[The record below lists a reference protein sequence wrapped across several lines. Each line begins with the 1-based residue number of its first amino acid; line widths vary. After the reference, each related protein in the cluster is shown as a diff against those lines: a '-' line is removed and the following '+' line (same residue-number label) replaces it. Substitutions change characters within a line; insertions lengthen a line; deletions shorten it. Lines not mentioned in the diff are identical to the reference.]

1 MGAGIAAKFA
11 LAGFETIVVETHP
24 QSRERLPALVQDI
37 FVEMEEADV
46 ITANTSEKAAALIRT
61 TASLCELAQAEFV
74 IEAIPEVLELKQSV
88 YAELEAIV
96 AGDAIIASNTSGFMP
111 NLLAADMHRP
121 QRFIIAHFW
130 NPPHFLPLVEV
141 VPGTSTSRAAV
152 EVTMDLLAKIDAQP
166 VLLEKA
172 IPGFIGNRIQFAVLR
187 EALNIV
193 RMGAADAATVD
204 AVMRASLGRRYNMTG
219 PFESADLGGLNTLLT
234 IGSHLMPELAKD
246 EDVLELLRSHAERGA
261 TGARAGQ
268 GFYQWDQQRLDA
280 LKARRRTALATAGAP
295 KVNDEP

>member
-24 QSRERLPALVQDI
+24 QSLERLPALVQDI
-37 FVEMEEADV
+37 FVEMEEAGV
-46 ITANTSEKAAALIRT
+46 ITANISGKAAALIRA
-61 TASLCELAQAEFV
+61 TASLRELARAEFV

-88 YAELEAIV
+88 YAQLETIV

-111 NLLAADMHRP
+111 DLLVAEMHRP
-121 QRFIIAHFW
+121 ERFLIAHFW

-141 VPGTSTSRAAV
+141 VPATSTSCATV
-152 EVTMDLLAKIDAQP
+152 DFTMDLLAKIDAQP

-193 RMGAADAATVD
+193 RMGAADVATVD
-204 AVMRASLGRRYNMTG
+204 AVMRSSLGRRYNMTG

-234 IGSHLMPELAKD
+234 IGTHLMPELAKD
-246 EDVLELLRSHAERGA
+246 EGVLELLRSHVELGA
-261 TGARAGQ
+261 TGVRSGQ
-268 GFYQWDQQRLDA
+268 GFYKWDQQRSDA
-280 LKARRRTALATAGAP
+280 LKARRRTALATAGA
-295 KVNDEP
+295 KVNE

>member
-24 QSRERLPALVQDI
+24 QSLERLPALVQDI
-37 FVEMEEADV
+37 FVEMEEAGV
-46 ITANTSEKAAALIRT
+46 ITANISGKAAALIRA
-61 TASLCELAQAEFV
+61 TASHRELARAEFV

-88 YAELEAIV
+88 YAQLETIV

-111 NLLAADMHRP
+111 DLLMAEMHRP
-121 QRFIIAHFW
+121 ERFLIAHFW

-141 VPGTSTSRAAV
+141 VPGTSTSCATV
-152 EVTMDLLAKIDAQP
+152 DLTMDLLAKIDAQP

-193 RMGAADAATVD
+193 RMGAADVATVD
-204 AVMRASLGRRYNMTG
+204 AVMRSSLGRRYNMTG

-234 IGSHLMPELAKD
+234 IGTHLMPELAKD
-246 EDVLELLRSHAERGA
+246 EDVLELLRSHVELGA
-261 TGARAGQ
+261 TGVRSGQ
-268 GFYQWDQQRLDA
+268 GFYKWDQQRSDA
-280 LKARRRTALATAGAP
+280 LKARRRTALATAGA
-295 KVNDEP
+295 KVNE